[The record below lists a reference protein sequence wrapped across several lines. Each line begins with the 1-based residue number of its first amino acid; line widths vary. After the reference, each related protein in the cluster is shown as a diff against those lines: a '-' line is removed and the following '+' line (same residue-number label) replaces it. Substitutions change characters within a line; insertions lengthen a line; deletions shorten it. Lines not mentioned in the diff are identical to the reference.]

1 MFYILCLHGI
11 INSFYSHSQCRMCL
25 LYIHGFGRALA
36 PSQPRW
42 LLHLL
47 QFQME
52 TMYFCLHRSLW
63 ECNPN
68 RWKRMMFATRLS
80 HNNIKMPDWSAV
92 KWNIMQIEMQRTFT
106 RTHTQT
112 NITLSQLLV
121 WESSRICYTKN
132 SAFYWKIS
140 LPTFSLN
147 FLIAANFLHSLRL
160 SILQLLAADT
170 LLHTWSKENAIRC
183 AVW

>member
-80 HNNIKMPDWSAV
+80 HNNIKMPDWSAF

-106 RTHTQT
+106 RTHTDKHNSVSVT
-112 NITLSQLLV
+112 CLRKLKDLLHKKLSVLLKNLSANFFSQLFNCRQF
-121 WESSRICYTKN
+121 SSLF
-132 SAFYWKIS
+132 A
-140 LPTFSLN
+140 TFDITTVGCRHPPAHL
-147 FLIAANFLHSLRL
+147 
-160 SILQLLAADT
+160 
-170 LLHTWSKENAIRC
+170 E
-183 AVW
+183 